1 MENNPKR
8 KVSFVV
14 ERSTELGTFASVT
27 AVVSSKL
34 LRNGDNFV
42 KALTQGVTEWVQ
54 TSEAGKACFDHAGDD
69 LNIGDLLVFADPS
82 LRQILE
88 KFGIF
93 EFCTDYDTAEHSG
106 DWHFDTCLVDETQI
120 ESFEDKFIGAIGDQH
135 FASILKDH
143 NSDLDEKDFKL
154 LSDRAI
160 AFSKHTVPRSGD
172 FIEFLGGITRR
183 MSHVWW
189 GESVQTSDEN
199 GGSYYL
205 TPGGYMNFSGSL
217 YPIIPIEA
225 LTIKEETR
233 MGACWFFH
241 HNDQTAHNGCP
252 VSIPC
257 RVWTTELAAN

>member
-8 KVSFVV
+8 KVSFIV
-14 ERSTELGTFASVT
+14 ERSTELGTFASV
-27 AVVSSKL
+27 AAEVSSEL

-93 EFCTDYDTAEHSG
+93 EFCTDYDTAEHSR

-135 FASILKDH
+135 FATILKDH

-160 AFSKHTVPRSGD
+160 AFSKHTTPRSGD
-172 FIEFLGGITRR
+172 YIEFACGITRR
-183 MSHVWW
+183 ISHVWFE
-189 GESVQTSDEN
+189 ESVQTSSEGD
-199 GGSYYL
+199 GSWYL
-205 TPGGYMNFSGSL
+205 DKGYMSFSGSL
-217 YPIIPIEA
+217 YQSIPVEA

-233 MGACWFFH
+233 MGSCWFFH
-241 HNDQTAHNGCP
+241 HNHHTAHNGCY

-257 RVWTTELAAN
+257 RVWTTEVAAN